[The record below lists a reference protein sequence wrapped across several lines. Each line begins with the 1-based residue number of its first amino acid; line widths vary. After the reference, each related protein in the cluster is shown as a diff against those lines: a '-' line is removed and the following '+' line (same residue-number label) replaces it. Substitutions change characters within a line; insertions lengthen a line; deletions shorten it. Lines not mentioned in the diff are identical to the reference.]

1 MSDLRTQALDD
12 FRRRCKE
19 QGLAFTFQR
28 QVIYEAVVDSREHPT
43 PEMIYEQVRQRIP
56 SISLGTIYKN
66 VKTFLDSGVLK
77 EVTLHHGSLRL
88 ESNMTPHHHLV
99 CSSCKA
105 IFDIEE
111 SAVEPVQ
118 LPARE
123 LPAGFSIKQCRVEFV
138 GECKSCQTASRRK
151 PKAVKMSGS

>member
-1 MSDLRTQALDD
+1 MTKADLVEL
-12 FRRRCKE
+12 
-19 QGLAFTFQR
+19 
-28 QVIYEAVVDSREHPT
+28 
-43 PEMIYEQVRQRIP
+43 IYEQVRQRIP
-56 SISLGTIYKN
+56 SISLGTVYKN

-111 SAVEPVQ
+111 SAVEPVR
-118 LPARE
+118 LPASK
-123 LPAGFSIKQCRVEFV
+123 LPAVAIMEEAMTMPPALINFLRLERSNDSIFV
-138 GECKSCQTASRRK
+138 RIPR
-151 PKAVKMSGS
+151 